1 MASYIGRRKFLAT
14 LGGAAVSWPLVAR
27 AQSLPLVGYMTPV
40 SGVVGEQVAT
50 AFRRG
55 LSEAGFAEGRNV
67 TFEYRYADGQVDR
80 LPSLAED
87 LVRRRVDVIAA
98 MGGSHS
104 ALAAKGAT
112 ATIPI
117 VFTMGDADPVQVGVV
132 ASLARPG
139 GNVTGI
145 SLLGGLLGAKRLELL
160 RELVPSAATIGILVN
175 PDNRNVAAERKEL
188 EAALVKSAQKALIVP
203 SGPSDDIESAMTAF
217 AQQRVDGLVVTADP
231 IFTNRRT
238 HIVALAARYRIPA
251 IYQWKEFVMAG
262 GLLSYGTDLED
273 MYRQGGHYTGRVLK
287 GEKPGDLPVQQP
299 TKFKLVINLKTAKA
313 LGLAIPDKLLALA
326 DEVIE

>member
-1 MASYIGRRKFLAT
+1 
-14 LGGAAVSWPLVAR
+14 LV
-27 AQSLPLVGYMTPV
+27 V
-40 SGVVGEQVAT
+40 
-50 AFRRG
+50 
-55 LSEAGFAEGRNV
+55 
-67 TFEYRYADGQVDR
+67 
-80 LPSLAED
+80 
-87 LVRRRVDVIAA
+87 
-98 MGGSHS
+98 
-104 ALAAKGAT
+104 
-112 ATIPI
+112 
-117 VFTMGDADPVQVGVV
+117 TMGDAGPVQVGVV

-188 EAALVKSAQKALIVP
+188 EAALAKSAQKAMIVP

-262 GLLSYGTDLED
+262 GLLSYGTDLKD
-273 MYRQGGHYTGRVLK
+273 VYRQAGHYTGRVLK

-299 TKFKLVINLKTAKA
+299 TKFELVINLKTAKA
-313 LGLAIPDKLLALA
+313 LGLTVPPSLLATA
-326 DEVIE
+326 DEV